1 MTSSGVSWPPL
12 KAQLPLTVLLHVFS
26 GLCEEA
32 VSAAPSSLQGYG
44 LPTTLTENQERRRIG
59 LFQGGAS

>member
-12 KAQLPLTVLLHVFS
+12 KAQLPLTVLLGVFS

-32 VSAAPSSLQGYG
+32 VSAPPSILQGCG
-44 LPTTLTENQERRRIG
+44 LPTTLIENQERRKIG
-59 LFQGGAS
+59 LFQCGAS